1 MNSVKTRTFIPLILW
16 AIGPLI
22 FAGQGAEP
30 DQPIDFGNLKIVLF
44 HDTASGN
51 GRYAVGWTIRP
62 RGKNTKPVDWSL
74 WTSTEDTVA
83 FQNRYPWDD
92 DNAKEPSYE
101 LADFVVDLKDRTALE
116 LNGSWEPPRYPRVNW
131 SSEINGRTYALLN
144 KDHHFGTRDLRLIV
158 IDHAGMRA
166 INILE
171 RTDNALDQY
180 LQKLRPADFERFF
193 ATYYTLQTFNEKHAS
208 LSFEADD
215 LKDTT
220 ADSEIHGSVTI
231 SLPDGQIQNVWSDAT
246 VDDPFKN
253 DPALS
258 KADQDLNHIYSTLR
272 SKLNS
277 AGRDELKK
285 EQTKWISQRNA
296 NAKRDT
302 DQASEQNESSDY
314 ISTRNKS
321 LLQSTKE
328 RISQLRSRLAQY
340 PSSANHD

>member
-1 MNSVKTRTFIPLILW
+1 
-16 AIGPLI
+16 
-22 FAGQGAEP
+22 
-30 DQPIDFGNLKIVLF
+30 
-44 HDTASGN
+44 
-51 GRYAVGWTIRP
+51 
-62 RGKNTKPVDWSL
+62 
-74 WTSTEDTVA
+74 
-83 FQNRYPWDD
+83 
-92 DNAKEPSYE
+92 
-101 LADFVVDLKDRTALE
+101 
-116 LNGSWEPPRYPRVNW
+116 
-131 SSEINGRTYALLN
+131 
-144 KDHHFGTRDLRLIV
+144 
-158 IDHAGMRA
+158 
-166 INILE
+166 
-171 RTDNALDQY
+171 
-180 LQKLRPADFERFF
+180 
-193 ATYYTLQTFNEKHAS
+193 LQTFNEKHAS

-231 SLPDGQIQNVWSDAT
+231 SLPYGQIQNVWSDAT